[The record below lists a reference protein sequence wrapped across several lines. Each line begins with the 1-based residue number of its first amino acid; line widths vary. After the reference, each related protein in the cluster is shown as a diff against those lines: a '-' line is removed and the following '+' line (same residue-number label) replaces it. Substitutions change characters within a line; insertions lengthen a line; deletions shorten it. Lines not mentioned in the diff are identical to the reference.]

1 MRAVADQ
8 PLLASLMKVDVH
20 RMSAIG
26 WAIASFCAG
35 AAGIAYAMRLSVDPV
50 GMHALGLLAF
60 PAILLGGLDSVRGV
74 LAGGFVLALCQS
86 SAAYF
91 LGGEWSEVT
100 AYAVMLLVLFVRP
113 RGFFGSRQAVRL

>member
-1 MRAVADQ
+1 
-8 PLLASLMKVDVH
+8 
-20 RMSAIG
+20 MSAIA

-35 AAGIAYAMRLSVDPV
+35 VAGVAYAMRLSVDPA

-74 LAGGFVLALCQS
+74 LAGGFVLALAQTG
-86 SAAYF
+86 AGYAF
-91 LGGEWSEVT
+91 GGEWSEVT